1 MTKRAKKRI
10 GKKSI
15 DIQQSEGDP
24 HNESEQPGQL
34 PSEVRRQSSGP
45 TVDLTFFRT
54 SAQLYGEL
62 HQRLGRITGDSYTE
76 ESVSQTGRQILQAL
90 DELADAADPRCD
102 SKTSCPFVML
112 LSMLLPT
119 LRKFL
124 TWTKATRSVPSNSF
138 ASLRHQSTTSDGA
151 IYRGETDTVLWA
163 MLAQHEV
170 LTRFSLQTAHILRLI
185 ESNES
190 VDHDGTHPKRATYQ
204 SKAPKA
210 TSQASSESSACSS
223 VASTPRDPMD
233 NGITRTPRI
242 SRAKP
247 CSVPQIYHISMEL
260 ASIDAQCKVHLAG
273 LTETIVEVVEMIAKH
288 MCTPTVSKDAGKS
301 RISARE
307 FIERLVQHL
316 LEPMGQRMLAE
327 PSVSYID
334 LFPRILEQCINV
346 TIDNF
351 ARSDGKRNELQAAP
365 FEAGVMHLRTW
376 SFKLEFEYNTL
387 MRSMSNSSNNT
398 DSSTD
403 TDVSDSAALST
414 IYIPSNL
421 MDLMTLGGFKRLEN
435 TLNAWLSAAA
445 SGTAAQD
452 LGSGTSARSW
462 GVSTLAGGLRS
473 TLVRTFSGRS
483 TFGSPSV

>member
-1 MTKRAKKRI
+1 MAKRVKKRT
-10 GKKSI
+10 GKKKADVS
-15 DIQQSEGDP
+15 QSEGDP
-24 HNESEQPGQL
+24 QQESEQLSQL
-34 PSEVRRQSSGP
+34 PSEVRRSSGP

-62 HQRLGRITGDSYTE
+62 HQCLNRVSVNSYTE
-76 ESVSQTGRQILQAL
+76 DSVRQTGRKILETL
-90 DELADAADPRCD
+90 GDLAEAADPRCD
-102 SKTSCPFVML
+102 PKSSCPFVML

-119 LRKFL
+119 LRKYM
-124 TWTKATRSVPSNSF
+124 TWTKATRSVPNNAF
-138 ASLRHQSTTSDGA
+138 ASLRHQTTSSDGV
-151 IYRGETDTVLWA
+151 IYRPETDTVLWA
-163 MLAQHEV
+163 MLAQHDV

-185 ESNES
+185 ESADQN
-190 VDHDGTHPKRATYQ
+190 DTHQIPAKYQ
-204 SKAPKA
+204 SKAPKTTTA
-210 TSQASSESSACSS
+210 SLASSESSACSS

-233 NGITRTPRI
+233 NSISRTPRL

-247 CSVPQIYHISMEL
+247 CAVPQIYRISMEL
-260 ASIDAQCKVHLAG
+260 ASIDAQCKAHLAG
-273 LTETIVEVVEMIAKH
+273 LTETIVEVVEMIVKH
-288 MCTPTVSKDAGKS
+288 MCTPTASKDGGKS

-307 FIERLVQHL
+307 FIERLVQQL

-327 PSVSYID
+327 PSVSYVD

-376 SFKLEFEYNTL
+376 SFKMEIEYNTL
-387 MRSMSNSSNNT
+387 MRSMSSSSNNT

-403 TDVSDSAALST
+403 TDVSDGAAPST
-414 IYIPSNL
+414 TYTPSNR
-421 MDLMTLGGFKRLEN
+421 MNLMTLGGFKRLEN

-445 SGTAAQD
+445 SGTAMQD
-452 LGSGTSARSW
+452 LGSGSSARPW

-473 TLVRTFSGRS
+473 TLVRTFSGRA
-483 TFGSPSV
+483 TFGSPPV